1 MELSVIIPVFNGAD
15 TLRRCLDSV
24 IGQQIEGMEI
34 ILVDDGST
42 DNSLQ
47 ICTQYAEKHAAITVI
62 HQTNKGLSEARN
74 AALEIAKADY
84 LTFIDCDDYLEPHTY
99 KGLMNR
105 LKKHENI
112 DILEYSVDE
121 RIGGKHH
128 TRLQLSDRLFTNWQ
142 SYWLKTKAY
151 KHAYAW
157 NKIFRKALFAREQ
170 FKANLIFEDIELMS
184 RLLKHCKNI
193 MTTSHGYYHY
203 TFNPLGI
210 TANANGQALESML
223 RTHCKIMKQC
233 VDKEYFRHVLNIQL
247 DVYRMNGSLILT
259 DYLPY
264 RGGIKLTLYHLLG
277 LKRLCMLHQW
287 FWKMKDHVTSL
298 WRH

>member
-15 TLRRCLDSV
+15 TLQRCLDSV
-24 IGQQIEGMEI
+24 IGQQIGGMEI
-34 ILVDDGST
+34 ILVDDGSK

-74 AALEIAKADY
+74 AALEVAKADY
-84 LTFIDCDDYLEPHTY
+84 VTFIDCDDYLEPHTY

-128 TRLQLSDRLFTNWQ
+128 TRLQLPDRLFTNWQ

-157 NKIFRKALFAREQ
+157 NKIFRKALFAEALQ
-170 FKANLIFEDIELMS
+170 KHHDNLAW
-184 RLLKHCKNI
+184 LLSLHVQSTGNYGKCQWA
-193 MTTSHGYYHY
+193 S
-203 TFNPLGI
+203 LGI
-210 TANANGQALESML
+210 YA
-223 RTHCKIMKQC
+223 
-233 VDKEYFRHVLNIQL
+233 
-247 DVYRMNGSLILT
+247 
-259 DYLPY
+259 PY
-264 RGGIKLTLYHLLG
+264 PLQNHETMR
-277 LKRLCMLHQW
+277 
-287 FWKMKDHVTSL
+287 
-298 WRH
+298 